1 LDRAKLT
8 GARDDAIGNQAG
20 ESVTIPMR
28 PECQAVASLDPRM
41 AVSLGTRCRRVAKG
55 RNECIFRDENAGR
68 AEGWGRLPNLDA
80 SMASTLSDVDLV
92 AATAD
97 QAGMTTATERAG
109 ISARVESRR
118 GFWSQRLRDYVTLTK
133 PRIIS
138 LLLVTTLAPMVLAA
152 GGWPG
157 LGLVAW
163 TMLGGYLM
171 AGGANAINMF
181 LDRDIDSVMGR
192 TRLRPIP
199 SGRMSPLH
207 GLAFGSILG
216 ILAFLL
222 LALAVNSLAAVL
234 ALAGLLYYVFIYTR
248 WLKRTSPQNIV
259 IGGAAG
265 AFPPLVGWAAV
276 TGSLSLTAM
285 YLFLIVFFWT
295 PPHFWALALVK
306 QKEYGRVGVPMA
318 PNVWGERQTVRQM
331 ILYTAILVPLTLV
344 PAALGELGLVYGI
357 SALLL
362 GIWFIVGVARVARAS
377 DFTAPAWALY
387 RTSLLYLALLFGA
400 VMVDGLVPDTRSPAA
415 VEGTLLLQAPD
426 LPAEA
431 IRSGDGGR

>member
-1 LDRAKLT
+1 MAGTISTIEVGGAKPP
-8 GARDDAIGNQAG
+8 A
-20 ESVTIPMR
+20 
-28 PECQAVASLDPRM
+28 
-41 AVSLGTRCRRVAKG
+41 
-55 RNECIFRDENAGR
+55 
-68 AEGWGRLPNLDA
+68 
-80 SMASTLSDVDLV
+80 
-92 AATAD
+92 
-97 QAGMTTATERAG
+97 MTTGTERAG
-109 ISARVESRR
+109 IAAQDGRRR

-138 LLLVTTLAPMVLAA
+138 LLLITTLAPMVLAA

-163 TMLGGYLM
+163 TMIGGYLM

-181 LDRDIDSVMGR
+181 LDRDIDGIMGR

-199 SGRMSPLH
+199 SGRMSPAH
-207 GLAFGSILG
+207 GLAFGIT
-216 ILAFLL
+216 
-222 LALAVNSLAAVL
+222 LAVLSFGLFAVAVNLVAGLL

-248 WLKRTSPQNIV
+248 WLKRSSPQNIV

-276 TGSLSLTAM
+276 TGSLGLTAM

-306 QKEYGRVGVPMA
+306 QKDYGRVGVPMA
-318 PNVWGERQTVRQM
+318 PNVWGERHTMRQM
-331 ILYTAILVPLTLV
+331 VLYTAILLPLTLV
-344 PAALGELGLVYGI
+344 PAALGDLGAVYGV

-362 GIWFIVGVARVARAS
+362 GIWFMVGVIRVVRAS
-377 DFTAPAWALY
+377 DFSAPAWSLY

-400 VMVDGLVPDTRSPAA
+400 VLVDGFVPDLGGRGDGSP
-415 VEGTLLLQAPD
+415 TLLLEKPD
-426 LPAEA
+426 LPA
-431 IRSGDGGR
+431 SGVTVP